1 MLPAIMNRGRAV
13 TSVGLDRA
21 PEAGASWGEVGDI
34 QIGHLQA
41 DEGVWRVFA
50 LRDELVDDFL
60 AVVDELQ
67 RVGEF
72 AVVRGNP
79 VGVGFQAIEHS
90 PSGSLS
96 LGELLVERREFWIN
110 RHLEFG
116 TELTFEAA
124 GPLIDLQPHALAG
137 RRLAY
142 IEAAAWHVV
151 AGGRSRVGRRC
162 FVLSF

>member
-1 MLPAIMNRGRAV
+1 MLPAVMNRGRAV
-13 TSVGLDRA
+13 ASVRLDRA
-21 PEAGASWGEVGDI
+21 PKARASRREVGHI
-34 QIGHLQA
+34 QIGNLQA
-41 DEGVWRVFA
+41 DEGVRRVLA
-50 LRDELVDDFL
+50 LRHELVDDLL
-60 AVVDELQ
+60 AVVDEFQ

-72 AVVRGNP
+72 AVVCGNP
-79 VGVGFQAIEHS
+79 IWIGLEAIEHAS
-90 PSGSLS
+90 SGSLS
-96 LGELLVERREFWIN
+96 FGELLGERGELRID
-110 RHLEFG
+110 RHLELCA
-116 TELTFEAA
+116 ELAFEAA